1 LQSIPVESNI
11 SGRRR
16 KKRYVRKSIFA
27 MYPSVPLPFF
37 NHNSSLAPAPS
48 RQSPATGT
56 HGCHAPSSG
65 GVTKLSLDFDAQ
77 NAHMALKLSPSAA
90 A

>member
-1 LQSIPVESNI
+1 MQSIPVESNI

-27 MYPSVPLPFF
+27 MYPTVSLPFF
-37 NHNSSLAPAPS
+37 NHNSSLAPTLS

-56 HGCHAPSSG
+56 HGCHAPFSG